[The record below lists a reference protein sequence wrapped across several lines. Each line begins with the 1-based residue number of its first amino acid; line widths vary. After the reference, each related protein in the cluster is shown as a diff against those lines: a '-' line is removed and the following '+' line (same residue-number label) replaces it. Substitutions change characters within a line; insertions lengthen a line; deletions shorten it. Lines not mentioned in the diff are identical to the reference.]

1 MAVGKTGRGAG
12 VGVGD
17 QWVKLGDWE
26 LGDHMTEL
34 FCFDSKLKWVKAN
47 T

>member
-1 MAVGKTGRGAG
+1 MDAWFLTAVSKTGRKAG
-12 VGVGD
+12 VGLED

-34 FCFDSKLKWVKAN
+34 CFDYILD
-47 T
+47 